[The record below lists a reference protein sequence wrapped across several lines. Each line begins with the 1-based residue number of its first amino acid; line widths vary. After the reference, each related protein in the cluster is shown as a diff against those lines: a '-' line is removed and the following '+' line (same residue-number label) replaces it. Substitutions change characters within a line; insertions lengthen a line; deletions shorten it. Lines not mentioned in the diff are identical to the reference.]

1 MNKLCLY
8 KVVNAKCIYKFVN
21 IFRVVSAD
29 INQIRLDMAKSFEAD
44 VAINTQNENLMKI
57 FCMYNS
63 NKNRSVATIFMCLTF
78 RICHR
83 CRMLDIIFV

>member
-29 INQIRLDMAKSFEAD
+29 INQIRLDMTKSFGAD
-44 VAINTQNENLMKI
+44 VAINTQDENLKEVR
-57 FCMYNS
+57 YD
-63 NKNRSVATIFMCLTF
+63 V
-78 RICHR
+78 
-83 CRMLDIIFV
+83 